1 MRNLEER
8 QQADV
13 NVTNIKGVLRSCFG
27 INMDMVQVIDD
38 ATTVA
43 VALMAME
50 GGLPPG
56 RGGTSTSLQQ
66 QGRSMGGERGVE
78 QPQSQQ
84 HGVGGASITIVAG
97 NNSRGEPLL
106 PTFPL
111 AARDE

>member
-1 MRNLEER
+1 M
-8 QQADV
+8 
-13 NVTNIKGVLRSCFG
+13 LRSCYG
-27 INMDMVQVIDD
+27 INKDMVRVITD
-38 ATTVA
+38 AAAATIA
-43 VALMAME
+43 SMAIE